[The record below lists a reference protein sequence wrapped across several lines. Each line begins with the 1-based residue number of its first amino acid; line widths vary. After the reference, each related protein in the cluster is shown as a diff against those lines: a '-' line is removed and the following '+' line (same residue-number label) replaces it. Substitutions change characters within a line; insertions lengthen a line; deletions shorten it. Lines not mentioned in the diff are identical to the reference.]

1 MTERLYLNLF
11 LSERC
16 FRVFEGIYNCHE
28 EGRVLAHAIEQWR
41 FCEPICRP
49 STIRLKVTESD
60 VDGCL
65 SSLTH
70 SLEPPLRFLPLT
82 AYQTRW
88 WLAPTWM
95 RRCLRRLTRQGF
107 VALAS
112 AVAFGVASFSMP
124 TCANE
129 VVPQVVQSK
138 ADRPTL
144 RVGIL
149 AYSPPWYDG
158 TFIDESFRYLA
169 WKLPGVQFDINYMGP
184 KALSAKI
191 EAGELDL
198 VATSAALYL
207 QEAGKL
213 RDLASLVSDTA
224 ESANTGAGAAV
235 VVRAEREDLQTLED
249 LKGKRLAA
257 MTDELT
263 PGIWELNAELVA
275 MGEEPDHF
283 FGQIVREEPL
293 HMRQVIERVLKGDV
307 DAGVVRACYLEDL
320 WRAGS
325 EDYRNELRVI
335 VHPGGDDGLRCM
347 HSTEAYPGWLLAS
360 TDSLPEKT
368 AREVTALLLTK
379 PVNAWGQYWSMTTD
393 YSRALD
399 MLKRL
404 KVGPYSYLRE
414 WTLARIW
421 REFWPWITL
430 LGFILMGLFVRG
442 VVVEKLVRRRTA
454 ELERV
459 HAMQQAAE
467 QQARETT
474 EKFEALQR
482 LGVVGQ
488 MSSIVAHE
496 MKQPLA
502 AIQNLSRGAQR
513 VIEDEPET
521 LEDVSDAID
530 RISREATRAA
540 AILDRVRSYGQGHS
554 NRQPM
559 PLGTSV
565 QKVLKDFRASRKARM
580 VRVETGEM
588 ADPVVVMDPMDLELI
603 VMNLVKNGAEAAANQ
618 PDACVRV
625 AVKISDNMAVLTVE
639 DNGPRLTDEAF
650 DRLGESVLRTTKA
663 NGLGLGVMIVRN
675 LAEGYVGRL
684 TFKRAE
690 PHGTKAIVTLPIAK
704 TKEIEAKTN
713 TTSVVNQE
721 G

>member
-1 MTERLYLNLF
+1 MSFSL
-11 LSERC
+11 LS
-16 FRVFEGIYNCHE
+16 FRVPHRLTVPSWARCRFAKGMRQGEMMLGCL
-28 EGRVLAHAIEQWR
+28 GVLA
-41 FCEPICRP
+41 
-49 STIRLKVTESD
+49 
-60 VDGCL
+60 L
-65 SSLTH
+65 SGVV
-70 SLEPPLRFLPLT
+70 LPT
-82 AYQTRW
+82 
-88 WLAPTWM
+88 
-95 RRCLRRLTRQGF
+95 
-107 VALAS
+107 LAS
-112 AVAFGVASFSMP
+112 EVTVKAPHEP
-124 TCANE
+124 TQQTTHETTGQTINLAT
-129 VVPQVVQSK
+129 Q
-138 ADRPTL
+138 RPRL

-169 WKLPGVQFDINYMGP
+169 WKLPEVQFDLSYMGP
-184 KALSAKI
+184 KELSAKI
-191 EAGELDL
+191 QKGELDL

-207 QEAGKL
+207 QETGKL
-213 RDLASLVSDTA
+213 RDLASLVSDTVD
-224 ESANTGAGAAV
+224 SANTGAGAAV
-235 VVRAEREDLQTLED
+235 VVRAERDDLQTLED

-257 MTDELT
+257 MTEELT

-275 MGEEPDHF
+275 LGEDPDHF
-283 FGQIVREEPL
+283 FGQIVHEEPL
-293 HMRQVIERVLKGDV
+293 HMRQIIERVLKGDV

-325 EDYRNELRVI
+325 EDYRDELKVI
-335 VHPGGDDGLRCM
+335 VHPGGNDGLRCL

-360 TDSLPEKT
+360 TESLPEKT

-414 WTLARIW
+414 WTLQRIW
-421 REFWPWITL
+421 REFWPFVAIF
-430 LGFILMGLFVRG
+430 GVILMGLFVR
-442 VVVEKLVRRRTA
+442 VVVIEKLVRRRTA
-454 ELERV
+454 ELERI
-459 HAMQQAAE
+459 HAKQQAAE
-467 QQARETT
+467 RQARETT

-513 VIEDEPET
+513 MIEDEPET
-521 LEDVSDAID
+521 MDDVSDALY
-530 RISREATRAA
+530 RISHEATRAA

-559 PLGTSV
+559 PLGSSV
-565 QKVLKDFRASRKARM
+565 QKVLNDFRASRKARM
-580 VRVETGEM
+580 VRVETGVME
-588 ADPVVVMDPMDLELI
+588 DPVVVIDPMDLELI
-603 VMNLVKNGAEAAANQ
+603 VMNLVKNGADAAAEQ
-618 PDACVRV
+618 SDACVTV
-625 AVKISDNMAVLTVE
+625 SVSVENTMALIQVE
-639 DNGPRLTDEAF
+639 DNGPRLSDEAF
-650 DRLGESVLRTTKA
+650 ERLGTQVLSTTKT

-690 PHGTKAIVTLPIAK
+690 PHGTIAVVTLPIAK
-704 TKEIEAKTN
+704 PKEHKLKN
-713 TTSVVNQE
+713 VSRLLNPK